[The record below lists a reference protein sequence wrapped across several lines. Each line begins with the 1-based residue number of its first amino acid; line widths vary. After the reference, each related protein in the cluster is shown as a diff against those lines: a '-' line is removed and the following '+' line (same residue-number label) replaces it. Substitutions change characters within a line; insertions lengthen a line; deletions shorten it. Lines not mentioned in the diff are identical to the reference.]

1 MQTSPFPPAH
11 NPTCASLETRVISRM
26 ISQDKA
32 REIALEWIDAWNSH
46 DIDSIMSHYSDDVV
60 LTSPIAVRLL
70 GDKSGVVI
78 GKEALRA
85 YFEKGLA
92 AFPDLKFELTEV
104 YAGVGSIL
112 VLYRRLNGPVGAE
125 FMAVNSEGRIERV
138 IAHYA

>member
-1 MQTSPFPPAH
+1 
-11 NPTCASLETRVISRM
+11 M

-46 DIDSIMSHYSDDVV
+46 DLDSIMSHYSDDVV
-60 LTSPIAVRLL
+60 LTSPIAVKLL
-70 GDKSGVVI
+70 GGESGVVT
-78 GKEALRA
+78 GKDALRA

-92 AFPDLKFELTEV
+92 AFPDLRFELTEV

-112 VLYRRLNGPVGAE
+112 VLYRRPNGPEGAE
-125 FMAVNSEGRIERV
+125 FMAVNSAGKIERV

>member
-1 MQTSPFPPAH
+1 
-11 NPTCASLETRVISRM
+11 M